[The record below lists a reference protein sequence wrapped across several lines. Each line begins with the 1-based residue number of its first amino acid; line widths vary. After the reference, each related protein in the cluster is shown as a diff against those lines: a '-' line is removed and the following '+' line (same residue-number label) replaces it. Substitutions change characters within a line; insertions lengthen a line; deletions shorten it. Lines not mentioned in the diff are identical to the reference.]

1 MLPNF
6 CFSIERWK
14 FNKDFEVYVS
24 TKGRIKDKQK
34 KIIKIVIT
42 NNGYCRVPT
51 KKKGYALVHRLV
63 MMTWKPTNNMRNLT
77 VDHLNHN
84 KRDNSLKNLEW
95 VSKEENQLRA
105 RNDFFLEAKY
115 TPKLAEFDGEKE
127 NVYLN
132 GFPFKWN
139 DAFQFM
145 KQCGINP
152 SISDEAIIKGMMKAI
167 NGGNKGKYS
176 GIKISKEI

>member
-6 CFSIERWK
+6 CFSIERWR
-14 FNKDFEVYVS
+14 FNKEYQVYVS

-34 KIIKIVIT
+34 KIIKIVVT
-42 NNGYCRVPT
+42 DKGYCRVPT
-51 KKKGYALVHRLV
+51 INGKALVHRLV

-95 VSKEENQLRA
+95 VSKDENQLRA
-105 RNDFFLEAKY
+105 RNDFFLEAEY
-115 TPKLAEFDGEKE
+115 TPELAEFDGEKE
-127 NVYLN
+127 IIYLN

-145 KQCGINP
+145 KQCGNC
-152 SISDEAIIKGMMKAI
+152 SQVSNKTVTKSMQRALSGH
-167 NGGNKGKYS
+167 NKGRYY
-176 GIKISKEI
+176 GIKMSK

>member
-6 CFSIERWK
+6 CFSIERWR
-14 FNKDFEVYVS
+14 FNKEYQVYVS

-34 KIIKIVIT
+34 KIIKIVVT
-42 NNGYCRVPT
+42 NKGYCRVPT
-51 KKKGYALVHRLV
+51 IKGKALVHRLV
-63 MMTWKPTNNMRNLT
+63 MMTWKPTNSMRNLT

-105 RNDFFLEAKY
+105 KKDFFFEAKY
-115 TPKLAEFDGEKE
+115 NPQLAEFDGEKE
-127 NVYLN
+127 IVYLN
-132 GFPFKWN
+132 NFPFTWD
-139 DAFQFM
+139 DAFKFI

-152 SISDEAIIKGMMKAI
+152 QFSDEAIIKGMRRAI
-167 NGGNKGKYS
+167 NGGNKGKYN